1 MKYKKILITGSEG
14 FIGSHLVESLVRK
27 GFKVRAFVLYNS
39 FQSLGWLNQI
49 EKQKNLE
56 IFFGDIRSYDSVNQ
70 ALKDCDAVIHMAA
83 LIGIPYSYKTPKSY
97 LDTNIIGTYNVLE
110 ASNRNQIKK
119 VIITSTSE
127 VYGTANYVPI
137 DEKHTLNPQSPYAA
151 SKISADHLSMSYYYS
166 FNLPV
171 TILRPFNTFG
181 PRQSPRAVIPALIKQ
196 FLKSDV
202 VKLKVGNLSP
212 TRNFNFVEDTI
223 NSFEKALNTKRCIGK
238 IINIGSNYEVSV
250 KDLIKLLEKISKKK
264 VSKIIFDQKRVRK
277 NTSEVFRLSASN
289 KLAKKI
295 LSWKPRYHNKKGFEK
310 ALSITYE
317 WFEKNMD
324 KEYFKNFDYDF

>member
-1 MKYKKILITGSEG
+1 MKYKKILVTGSEG
-14 FIGSHLVESLVRK
+14 FIGSHLVENLIRK
-27 GFKVRAFVLYNS
+27 GYCVKAFVLYNS

-49 EKQKNLE
+49 KHKNNLE

-70 ALKDCDAVIHMAA
+70 AIKDCDSVIHLAA

-97 LDTNIIGTYNVLE
+97 IDTNIIGTYNILE
-110 ASNRNQIKK
+110 TSNKNKIKK

-137 DEKHTLNPQSPYAA
+137 DEKHILNPQSPYAA
-151 SKISADHLSMSYYYS
+151 SKISADHLSMSYYHS

-196 FLKSDV
+196 FLKSNK

-223 NSFEKALNTKRCIGK
+223 SSFERALNTNQCIGK
-238 IINIGSNYEVSV
+238 VINIGSDYEISV
-250 KDLIKLLEKISKKK
+250 KNLIKLLEKISKKK
-264 VSKIIFDQKRVRK
+264 VSKIICDKKRVRK
-277 NTSEVFRLSASN
+277 KTSEVYRLSASN

-295 LSWKPRYHNKKGFEK
+295 LSWKPKYHKKKGFEK
-310 ALSITYE
+310 ALTITYR
-317 WFEKNMD
+317 WFEKNMN
-324 KEYFKNFDYDF
+324 KEYFKNFDFDF